1 MNFLRG
7 KIGTKGL
14 SIGDETLATDGYK
27 AAGKLAKGDVIV
39 GIRPEHVA
47 TGNDVRDAA
56 YRTTVVADLLEPM
69 GADTLVWAQF
79 AGHELRFRMDGQ
91 ANLVE
96 GQEIEIGLS
105 ADSMHL
111 FDSETEERL

>member
-1 MNFLRG
+1 MA
-7 KIGTKGL
+7 
-14 SIGDETLATDGYK
+14 TLPVDGYK
-27 AAGKLAKGDVIV
+27 ATGKLAKGEVIV

-56 YRTTVVADLLEPM
+56 FRTKVVADLLEPM

-79 AGHELRFRMDGQ
+79 AGHELRLRMDGQ
-91 ANLVE
+91 VKLEE

-105 ADSMHL
+105 AESMHL
-111 FDSETEERL
+111 FDAKTEERL

>member
-1 MNFLRG
+1 MAELREPDFAPR
-7 KIGTKGL
+7 KW
-14 SIGDETLATDGYK
+14 
-27 AAGKLAKGDVIV
+27 AGKPD
-39 GIRPEHVA
+39 
-47 TGNDVRDAA
+47 
-56 YRTTVVADLLEPM
+56 
-69 GADTLVWAQF
+69 F
-79 AGHELRFRMDGQ
+79 APLMDGQ

>member
-1 MNFLRG
+1 MNFMNG

-14 SIGDETLATDGYK
+14 TVGDVTLPVDGYK
-27 AAGKLAKGDVIV
+27 ATGKLAKGDVIV

-56 YRTTVVADLLEPM
+56 FRTKVVADLLEPM

-79 AGHELRFRMDGQ
+79 AGHELR
-91 ANLVE
+91 
-96 GQEIEIGLS
+96 S
-105 ADSMHL
+105 AHGRPG
-111 FDSETEERL
+111 EA